1 MTDGNGLI
9 GLVGHLTVSVPA
21 HGPGEVVI
29 AIRGGT
35 ESFAA
40 WADEPIAKYTRVVV
54 VEERS
59 PRSVTVTPM
68 P

>member
-1 MTDGNGLI
+1 MNDGNGLI
-9 GLVGHLTVSVPA
+9 GLVGHLTVSVPPG
-21 HGPGEVVI
+21 GPGEVVV

-35 ESFAA
+35 ECFAA
-40 WADEPIAKYTRVVV
+40 WADEPIAKYTRVVI